1 MWANRK
7 HYNGLSVLPYDGG
20 SYIQA
25 PFEDIIEEKYHE
37 LMKTLIDVDLT
48 KVIEL
53 EDNTDLSGELA
64 CAGGTCEIDV
74 DIKSLNGNGTITG
87 KEKEVIETQI

>member
-1 MWANRK
+1 MWENRK

-20 SYIQA
+20 TYIQA
-25 PFEDIIEEKYHE
+25 PFEDIEEEKYNEMIKSLHN
-37 LMKTLIDVDLT
+37 IDLT

-74 DIKSLNGNGTITG
+74 DLKSLNTNGT
-87 KEKEVIETQI
+87 KEEVSETQI